1 MGCGGLVPDA
11 DLGVLVAGED
21 HSFAEGDG
29 FGGA

>member
-1 MGCGGLVPDA
+1 MGCLAMVPDA
-11 DLGVLVAGED
+11 DLGVLVGGED